1 MDKPKITQAMIDA
14 YDEYTH
20 LSLDRRKFMEKLTVL
35 AGSGAAAAAIAP
47 LLSAN
52 SARAA
57 IVAPDD
63 AGIVAEEVTYPGPAG
78 EMKGYLVTPKSASGP
93 IGSVIVIHENRG
105 LNDHIRDVARRVALA
120 GFRALAVDF
129 LSPQG
134 GTPADEEKARQ
145 MFSGLDMMRP
155 SPMPKRAG
163 CGCRLGRGRMAR
175 SVQSVSAGA
184 AGWSIVSRLSR
195 QV

>member
-63 AGIVAEEVTYPGPAG
+63 AAIVAEDVTYPAPGG
-78 EMKGYLVTPKSASGP
+78 EMKGYLVTPKS
-93 IGSVIVIHENRG
+93 V
-105 LNDHIRDVARRVALA
+105 
-120 GFRALAVDF
+120 FR
-129 LSPQG
+129 PH
-134 GTPADEEKARQ
+134 
-145 MFSGLDMMRP
+145 
-155 SPMPKRAG
+155 
-163 CGCRLGRGRMAR
+163 RLRHRHP
-175 SVQSVSAGA
+175 
-184 AGWSIVSRLSR
+184 
-195 QV
+195 